1 MASAEADL
9 PRWLLETPPNEPL
22 TDGTYLANLLTMQK
36 WEQPRFVEW
45 TMNAEIGAYQA
56 EEGGERPEPYFLMD
70 SEVEVKEQD
79 E

>member
-1 MASAEADL
+1 
-9 PRWLLETPPNEPL
+9 
-22 TDGTYLANLLTMQK
+22 MQK